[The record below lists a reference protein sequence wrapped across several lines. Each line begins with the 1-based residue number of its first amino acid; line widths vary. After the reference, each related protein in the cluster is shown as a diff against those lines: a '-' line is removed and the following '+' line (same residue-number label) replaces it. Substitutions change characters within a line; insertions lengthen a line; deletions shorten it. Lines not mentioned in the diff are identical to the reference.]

1 LQIFWHFSRIQKNE
15 ILTFPH
21 LCDILSSEASVPS
34 RGAEQFFFFGGVMD
48 KKALA
53 RLELLN
59 QIKLD
64 DAQKEEVLSFFA
76 KREEELVSFDEINTS
91 QIEPMVH
98 AIPAALSLREDAVE
112 QPFAPQDLL
121 AQAPQTDAGY
131 FCVPRVI
138 E

>member
-1 LQIFWHFSRIQKNE
+1 
-15 ILTFPH
+15 
-21 LCDILSSEASVPS
+21 
-34 RGAEQFFFFGGVMD
+34 MD

-64 DAQKEEVLSFFA
+64 DAQKEDVLSFFA

-98 AIPAALSLREDAVE
+98 AIPATLSLREDAVE

>member
-1 LQIFWHFSRIQKNE
+1 MNKE
-15 ILTFPH
+15 
-21 LCDILSSEASVPS
+21 
-34 RGAEQFFFFGGVMD
+34 
-48 KKALA
+48 ALA

-64 DAQKEEVLSFFA
+64 GEQKNNVLSFFA
-76 KREEELVSFDEINTS
+76 KREEDLLVLDAIDTATA
-91 QIEPMVH
+91 EPMVH
-98 AIPAALSLREDAVE
+98 AMPAALSLREDVID

-121 AQAPQTDAGY
+121 EQAPQTDAGY

>member
-1 LQIFWHFSRIQKNE
+1 
-15 ILTFPH
+15 
-21 LCDILSSEASVPS
+21 
-34 RGAEQFFFFGGVMD
+34 MD

-98 AIPAALSLREDAVE
+98 AMPATLSLREDAVK